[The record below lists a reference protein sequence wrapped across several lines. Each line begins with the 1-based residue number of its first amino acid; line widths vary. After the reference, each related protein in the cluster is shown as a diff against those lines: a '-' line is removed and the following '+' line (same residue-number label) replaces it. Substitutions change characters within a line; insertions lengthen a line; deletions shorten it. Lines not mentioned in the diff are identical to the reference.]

1 MTDKSLPAS
10 PSAGRPVVSAN
21 PRRSLKAS
29 IAAGLTAGMVA
40 IASPAVSHI
49 PEHCVP
55 ELVAM
60 IEAVAAKE
68 QYKDTVGT
76 IVELRA
82 AEELL
87 AASKAEILDQMSGV
101 AEWTAKL
108 VEIDDRAHMEAAAF
122 SRCIAG
128 G

>member
-1 MTDKSLPAS
+1 
-10 PSAGRPVVSAN
+10 
-21 PRRSLKAS
+21 
-29 IAAGLTAGMVA
+29 MVA
-40 IASPAVSHI
+40 IASPAVSHV
-49 PEHCVP
+49 PEHCMS

-68 QYKDTVGT
+68 QHKDTVGT
-76 IVELRA
+76 IVEINK

-87 AASKAEILDQMSGV
+87 AASKAEILDQMSGI

-108 VEIDDRAHMEAAAF
+108 MEIDNRAYMEASAF
-122 SRCIAG
+122 SRCVAG